1 MPNNFSR
8 MPNKFFTLIGCLER
22 PVFWLVVISG
32 KFKFIGHSTEIIPQ
46 SKIKGPLF
54 PKEYCTLNYYKKQV
68 NFGMS
73 NLVRVLKFGVVLID
87 IVDIGIP
94 FSTENA
100 PAENQTGRKKL
111 SLKSRVTQF
120 NWNKPHWK
128 CSKFPYSSEVFFQLE
143 FYI

>member
-1 MPNNFSR
+1 M
-8 MPNKFFTLIGCLER
+8 
-22 PVFWLVVISG
+22 
-32 KFKFIGHSTEIIPQ
+32 
-46 SKIKGPLF
+46 
-54 PKEYCTLNYYKKQV
+54 NYYKKQV

-87 IVDIGIP
+87 IGDIGIP

-120 NWNKPHWK
+120 N
-128 CSKFPYSSEVFFQLE
+128 
-143 FYI
+143 